1 MDEHWT
7 LCVVVNPGGIERR
20 VGLKEGNLDEVVQD
34 LPFPAILFFDSL
46 KEYKLH
52 NASVIARAVR
62 DWLNYEWNEAFPKKQ
77 LKNPFSK
84 KSMVLA
90 GLEVPQ
96 QPNGYDCGVFV
107 CRYAYGLLHLRQS
120 SFSYRDAGVQEITNK
135 MHQLPLFQNFIRR
148 SGQFDFAP
156 NEGDRMRCEMR
167 ILIERLSYRYE
178 SVNNVNKADTRL
190 DVIEI

>member
-46 KEYKLH
+46 KEDKLH
-52 NASVIARAVR
+52 NASDIARAVR
-62 DWLNYEWNEAFPKKQ
+62 SWLNYEWSEAFPKKQ

-90 GLEVPQ
+90 RLEVPQ
-96 QPNGYDCGVFV
+96 QPNGFDCGVFV

-120 SFSYRDAGVQEITNK
+120 YFSYRDAGVREITNK
-135 MHQLPLFQNFIRR
+135 MHQLPLFQNFIQG

-156 NEGDRMRCEMR
+156 SEGDRMRCEMR
-167 ILIERLSYRYE
+167 ILIERLSCRYE
-178 SVNNVNKADTRL
+178 SVNNVNKANTRL
-190 DVIEI
+190 DVVEI